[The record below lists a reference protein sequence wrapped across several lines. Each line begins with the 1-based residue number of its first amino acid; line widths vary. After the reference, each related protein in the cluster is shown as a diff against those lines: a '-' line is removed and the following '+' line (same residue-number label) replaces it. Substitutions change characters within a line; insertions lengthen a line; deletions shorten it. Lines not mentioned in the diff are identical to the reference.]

1 MRKFKFIIDGHK
13 YEVSVN
19 EKENNLAEVE
29 VNGTPFTVE
38 IEKEVKIARPATA
51 AVRTAAPT
59 AAPVAPKTTG
69 VSEFIKSPLPGSIV
83 KVLVADGQAV
93 KRGDVILTMESM
105 KMENNIA
112 AEKDGVVKSVLVTP
126 GQNVMQDDKLVE
138 FTAADVAAPVV
149 DAPKVETPKPA
160 VAPEA
165 PKAPKAAAPAGGF
178 KVVSPLPGSVV
189 KVAVEVGQE
198 VKKGDLLLT
207 LESMKMENSIL
218 AERDGKVTSVAVSAG
233 QSVMQ
238 DDVLVVLG

>member
-59 AAPVAPKTTG
+59 AAPVAPKATG

-138 FTAADVAAPVV
+138 FTAADVVAPVV

-160 VAPEA
+160 VAPE
-165 PKAPKAAAPAGGF
+165 APKAAAPAGGF